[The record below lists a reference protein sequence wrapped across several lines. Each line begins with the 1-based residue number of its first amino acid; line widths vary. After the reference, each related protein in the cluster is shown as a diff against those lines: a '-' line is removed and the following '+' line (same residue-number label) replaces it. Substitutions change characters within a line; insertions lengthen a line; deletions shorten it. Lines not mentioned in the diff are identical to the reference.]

1 MDLVIVFVCGALGTA
16 LRAWIEQAWSTQT
29 WPAATFAINLTGA
42 FALGFLIGALSVRG
56 PDQGARRRVRLGVG
70 TGLLGGYTT
79 YSTFIIEGDELAH
92 THLGLAF
99 LYLAGSVVLGLALA
113 ALGMPLARRLFAQE
127 TVDVDGLEKDV
138 DL

>member
-79 YSTFIIEGDELAH
+79 FFMHVYFL
-92 THLGLAF
+92 LGLIVELHSF
-99 LYLAGSVVLGLALA
+99 TLL
-113 ALGMPLARRLFAQE
+113 
-127 TVDVDGLEKDV
+127 
-138 DL
+138 